1 MDIITCLTCTVNML
15 YIVRIPRLNI
25 IIYCIHMKN
34 LIQQQLGK
42 QIQYLRKIH
51 GYSQEAFAEKIGI
64 ATNTLSSIERG
75 NAFMTA
81 QTLENITKVLNIQ
94 PKELFIFSEYTNDE
108 DIYSTT
114 LRKISQ
120 LQNNRE
126 RLIILNKL
134 IDALL

>member
-1 MDIITCLTCTVNML
+1 
-15 YIVRIPRLNI
+15 
-25 IIYCIHMKN
+25 MKN

-108 DIYSTT
+108 DIY
-114 LRKISQ
+114 
-120 LQNNRE
+120 
-126 RLIILNKL
+126 
-134 IDALL
+134 